1 MIRENRKTTPNSFD
15 RDLNLDLPILGS
27 LPQHEPS
34 ALANLATEA
43 LRPLRR
49 PKPSYQSLTT
59 KKLLN
64 SNNASLV
71 HRGDYD
77 FSAGRHIVRSN
88 IINQALNLCFLFAVG
103 GAFRCIPARYVVLV
117 IGSIGVI
124 FQFQIKVS
132 LSVAIVAM
140 VKSKNTTESNFTE
153 MDTCPNAGNTA
164 NSSSSSQEGEFEWS
178 ESMQGVVLSAFYYG
192 YVSTQLLCGWLS
204 DKFGTKMVM
213 GVGMMAA
220 GILNLLS
227 PLAAKWDVGAL
238 ITLRVL
244 QGMFCVSTFPTLL
257 GPLEV
262 HLASN
267 NFLLLTSRIRRPLV
281 SHLLSHTPGNMLIQ
295 PLRMLLFVPST
306 ISNPKAGWAE
316 SLGLDTSSLVFRLDR
331 QSLLVFSG
339 AWAIPIVSGQTHRIR
354 SPRHWLRA
362 LVYDLDP
369 LNDGTRP
376 QPCLTSILDLAEG
389 VVLDD
394 RLTVVLANVS
404 TVLVISRQSILRQFR
419 RYSHDG
425 SRPKNIS
432 DLSVCSI
439 PVIMYIGSI
448 TSMSLSG
455 VLSDISWELVFYV
468 YGTTAIIW
476 STICLLCLKNSPEEH
491 PYITKEEMDYIM
503 KDSKR
508 NIKQVE
514 KPSAPV
520 PWIKL
525 FTSMPVWATILM
537 QTGGNYVSYTFLSEL
552 PTYTKNILNYNVSGS
567 GIVSSLPYISAW
579 IGCVGSGYV
588 SQWLQEKK
596 YITRLTSYRIF
607 NGIGALG
614 PAICVIT
621 ISLIGCNTTAII
633 ALLVLTMFTYA
644 MFYGGGSVAN
654 FLDLGINYA
663 GTLSGITLTVANSMG
678 IIAPLVTG
686 ALTDG
691 NQTRAQWKIVFYI
704 ATAFSVAPFILFM
717 FCGSTEEQSWNK
729 QGRTDKS
736 ENQQL
741 ELMQDT
747 GLTESLS
754 PSSWPPKS
762 IKC

>member
-1 MIRENRKTTPNSFD
+1 MLAF
-15 RDLNLDLPILGS
+15 LD
-27 LPQHEPS
+27 
-34 ALANLATEA
+34 
-43 LRPLRR
+43 
-49 PKPSYQSLTT
+49 K
-59 KKLLN
+59 
-64 SNNASLV
+64 
-71 HRGDYD
+71 
-77 FSAGRHIVRSN
+77 
-88 IINQALNLCFLFAVG
+88 VG

-117 IGSIGVI
+117 IGSIGVV

-140 VKSKNTTESNFTE
+140 VKSKNTTDSNFTE

-164 NSSSSSQEGEFEWS
+164 NSSSSSKEGEFEWS

-204 DKFGTKMVM
+204 DKFGTKVVM
-213 GVGMMAA
+213 GAGMMAA

-227 PLAAKWDVGAL
+227 PLAANWDVGAL

-244 QGMFCVSTFPTLL
+244 QGMFCAVYFAPVQALFSRWFPPQEHQRFI
-257 GPLEV
+257 GV
-262 HLASN
+262 
-267 NFLLLTSRIRRPLV
+267 
-281 SHLLSHTPGNMLIQ
+281 
-295 PLRMLLFVPST
+295 
-306 ISNPKAGWAE
+306 
-316 SLGLDTSSLVFRLDR
+316 
-331 QSLLVFSG
+331 
-339 AWAIPIVSGQTHRIR
+339 
-354 SPRHWLRA
+354 
-362 LVYDLDP
+362 
-369 LNDGTRP
+369 LN
-376 QPCLTSILDLAEG
+376 S
-389 VVLDD
+389 
-394 RLTVVLANVS
+394 
-404 TVLVISRQSILRQFR
+404 F
-419 RYSHDG
+419 
-425 SRPKNIS
+425 
-432 DLSVCSI
+432 
-439 PVIMYIGSI
+439 MYIGSI
-448 TSMSLSG
+448 SSMSLSG

-476 STICLLCLKNSPEEH
+476 ATICLLCLKNSPEEH

-508 NIKQVE
+508 NIKQEE
-514 KPSAPV
+514 KPSTPV

-537 QTGGNYVSYTFLSEL
+537 QTGGNFVSYTFLSEL
-552 PTYTKNILNYNVSGS
+552 PTYTKNILNYNISGS

-596 YITRLTSYRIF
+596 YITRLTSYRLF

-621 ISLIGCNTTAII
+621 ISLVGCNTTAII

-691 NQTRAQWKIVFYI
+691 NTQLPSSLPNELPTLSGAEF
-704 ATAFSVAPFILFM
+704 P
-717 FCGSTEEQSWNK
+717 EQLASK
-729 QGRTDKS
+729 LRQPHR
-736 ENQQL
+736 QL
-741 ELMQDT
+741 PLQMVVSDMRYRNT
-747 GLTESLS
+747 FDS
-754 PSSWPPKS
+754 PSLQPVQQFVNTQESGVGLLEDLFK
-762 IKC
+762 KDVE